1 MGTFT
6 IEVED
11 VKYGEFLEFCKLNSI
26 VPEEFIFKAFI
37 EKYAVTKYGDLNEK
51 VSSVEKAERKKTGKP
66 EKHKKAEE
74 NPVSG
79 ENEKEAEVCSE
90 SGPPVPENKE
100 TDEAMEPKRK
110 TRIIKSR

>member
-1 MGTFT
+1 MGIFT
-6 IEVED
+6 IEVDD

-51 VSSVEKAERKKTGKP
+51 VSSVENAASKKTEKSGKR
-66 EKHKKAEE
+66 KKAEDS
-74 NPVSG
+74 PVAA
-79 ENEKEAEVCSE
+79 ENEKETEGCSE
-90 SGPPVPENKE
+90 AGHPVPENNE